1 MASKTKHTGRSQ
13 TPTVPKSTSTP
24 NPRSQSPL
32 SPTRHSR
39 IAEKVE
45 LQNLN
50 DRLACYID
58 RVRFL
63 EAENSRLGVEVET
76 IVETHTREKSNIKS
90 MFESELSDARK
101 VLDETAKEKA
111 RLEIDTKRLFEDN
124 ADLKNR
130 LEKKT
135 KELNAAQ
142 LFEQR
147 YNDLQAKYNAAVAD
161 KKKAIDDNKDLE
173 NEIAKLRAALNDLRK
188 HLEEETL
195 ARVETENTAQSLR
208 EELTFNSQ
216 VHCQE
221 LNDTRK
227 RTMIEISE
235 IDGRLSEQYE
245 AKLQKS
251 LRELREQYES
261 QMRANRDEVDLLY
274 DAKIKNYQGE
284 ASRAS
289 ASAAA
294 AIEEIR
300 TTRNQISSLN
310 EKIAELEGQ
319 TGTYLARIR
328 DLEALLDNQ
337 IRHRADDEA
346 EIRRLREEMAQQLQ
360 EYQDLMDIK
369 VSLDLEIAT
378 YGKLLSGEEE
388 RLNISNQSTTQFQQS
403 FGRSGRATPAGRGTP
418 SRAGK
423 RKRTFLDETDEVS
436 TSDFSVL
443 SASKGDIEIQESCPE
458 GKFVKLFNKGDAEI
472 AIGAWQL
479 KRISGENETNFKFH
493 RSVKIESKGTVTVWS
508 AETSTTHEPPANIVM
523 KQKWFPGELIKTQ
536 LINADGE
543 EVATNERIRK
553 VLNTRA
559 TRVRYGEDL
568 HHQQGDPQTNGNEK
582 CSIM

>member
-1 MASKTKHTGRSQ
+1 MVNNLSLLFPVNFS
-13 TPTVPKSTSTP
+13 
-24 NPRSQSPL
+24 

-58 RVRFL
+58 RVRYL
-63 EAENSRLGVEVET
+63 ETENARLSIEVQTSVET
-76 IVETHTREKSNIKS
+76 ISRETTNIKQ
-90 MFESELSDARK
+90 MYENELADARK

-111 RLEIDTKRLFEDN
+111 KLEIDTKRLFEDN
-124 ADLKNR
+124 DDLKIR
-130 LEKKT
+130 LDKKT
-135 KELNAAQ
+135 KELATAY

-147 YNDLQAKYNAAVAD
+147 YNDLQSKYNSAVAD
-161 KKKAIDDNKDLE
+161 RKKALDDNRDLE
-173 NEIAKLRAALNDLRK
+173 NEIAKLKKALNDLRT

-216 VHCQE
+216 IHHQE

-227 RTMIEISE
+227 RSQVEISE
-235 IDGRLSEQYE
+235 IDGRLAEQYE

-251 LRELREQYES
+251 LRELREQYEG
-261 QMRANRDEVDLLY
+261 QMRANRDEIDALY
-274 DAKIKNYQGE
+274 DAKIKNIQTE
-284 ASRAS
+284 AARSSKAAS
-289 ASAAA
+289 A
-294 AIEEIR
+294 AIEELRVTR
-300 TTRNQISSLN
+300 TQVSALNDKISETEAQISTLLS
-310 EKIAELEGQ
+310 
-319 TGTYLARIR
+319 RIR

-337 IRHRADDEA
+337 TRLRGEDEN
-346 EIRRLREEMAQQLQ
+346 ELRRLREEMALQLQ

-388 RLNISNQSTTQFQQS
+388 RLNISNQSTSQFSQS
-403 FGRSGRATPAGRGTP
+403 LRSGRSTPAGRGTP

-423 RKRTFLDETDEVS
+423 RKRTILDETDEHL
-436 TSDFSVL
+436 TSDYSVL
-443 SASKGDIEIQESCPE
+443 SAAKGDIEIQESCPD
-458 GKFVKLFNKGDAEI
+458 GKFVKLFNKGENEI

-479 KRISGENETNFKFH
+479 KRTSGENETIFKFH
-493 RSVKIESKGTVTVWS
+493 RSVKVEPKGIVTVWS
-508 AETSTTHEPPANIVM
+508 ADTDATHEPPSNIVM
-523 KQKWFPGELIKTQ
+523 KQKWFAGENIKTH
-536 LINADGE
+536 LLNSDGE

-553 VLNTRA
+553 LISTRA
-559 TRVRYGEDL
+559 SRLRHGVGEDL
-568 HHQQGDPQTNGNEK
+568 YHQQGDPQTNGDEK

>member
-1 MASKTKHTGRSQ
+1 M
-13 TPTVPKSTSTP
+13 
-24 NPRSQSPL
+24 
-32 SPTRHSR
+32 
-39 IAEKVE
+39 
-45 LQNLN
+45 
-50 DRLACYID
+50 
-58 RVRFL
+58 
-63 EAENSRLGVEVET
+63 
-76 IVETHTREKSNIKS
+76 ETHTREKTNIKQ
-90 MFESELSDARK
+90 MFDAELADARK

-147 YNDLQAKYNAAVAD
+147 YNDLQAKYNSAVAER
-161 KKKAIDDNKDLE
+161 KKAIDDNKELE
-173 NEIAKLRAALNDLRK
+173 SEIAKLRNALNDLRK

-195 ARVETENTAQSLR
+195 ARIETENTAQSLR
-208 EELTFNSQ
+208 EELTFNTQIHS
-216 VHCQE
+216 QE

-251 LRELREQYES
+251 LRELRDQYEA
-261 QMRANRDEVDLLY
+261 QMRANREEVDALY
-274 DAKIKNYQGE
+274 EAKIKNYQGE

-289 ASAAA
+289 ASAAS

-319 TGTYLARIR
+319 ASSYLARIR

-337 IRHRADDEA
+337 IRLRGEDEA

-378 YGKLLSGEEE
+378 YGKLLAGEEE
-388 RLNISNQSTTQFQQS
+388 RLNISNSHNDSFSQSL
-403 FGRSGRATPAGRGTP
+403 GRSGRATPAGRGTP

-423 RKRTFLDETDEVS
+423 RKRTFLDETDEVA
-436 TSDFSVL
+436 TADFSVL
-443 SASKGDIEIQESCPE
+443 SASKGDVEIQESCPE
-458 GKFVKLFNKGDAEI
+458 GKYVKLYNKGDTEV
-472 AIGAWQL
+472 AIGGWQL
-479 KRISGENETNFKFH
+479 KRAAGENETIFKFH
-493 RSVKIESKGTVTVWS
+493 RSVKVEPKGCVTVWS
-508 AETSTTHEPPANIVM
+508 AETTTTHEPPANIVM
-523 KQKWFPGELIKTQ
+523 KQKWFPGEFANMHFNHFHI
-536 LINADGE
+536 D
-543 EVATNERIRK
+543 
-553 VLNTRA
+553 VLEFR
-559 TRVRYGEDL
+559 
-568 HHQQGDPQTNGNEK
+568 
-582 CSIM
+582 